1 MNHGLL
7 AMQTTAVDSPPSP
20 SGFLPVV
27 PVRRIPQACSGS
39 SEALGYPYLPS
50 AEPSTLHLVVG
61 EMDAWLVLDGTTVR
75 LQFDSAAMRHR
86 GAVDR
91 MSCSVERSV

>member
-1 MNHGLL
+1 MASQ
-7 AMQTTAVDSPPSP
+7 AMQTTAADLPPSP

-27 PVRRIPQACSGS
+27 PVQGESPKRAQAAA
-39 SEALGYPYLPS
+39 EALGYPYLPS

-75 LQFDSAAMRHR
+75 LQFDSARCDIA

-91 MSCSVERSV
+91 MSCSVERSA